1 MKMQAV
7 NTQDISKPI
16 RDIAYETLKQA
27 IITGELPAG
36 HRIVETV
43 YANKLHIS
51 RTPLREAFRKLELD
65 GLVSCEVRRGVIV
78 RAFTIDDIE
87 EIYGIRNALMTLII
101 PSIIENITGEDI
113 RELEDVLAEMDISE
127 READCSALA
136 VQNRKFHRKIE
147 QISNKKRIL
156 RVIDSQEEY
165 IIRFSAMA
173 IASIARR
180 ASAHQEHRLM
190 LIYLRER
197 NENKFADLMRRHME
211 ESKSVCLKAV
221 EGHVGNVQRKRA

>member
-1 MKMQAV
+1 MKMRAV

-36 HRIVETV
+36 YRIVETV

-78 RAFTIDDIE
+78 RAFTIEDIE
-87 EIYGIRNALMTLII
+87 EIYGIRNALMLLIT

-113 RELEDVLAEMDISE
+113 KELEDILAVMDISE
-127 READCSALA
+127 REGDCGALA
-136 VQNRKFHRKIE
+136 TQNRQFHRKIE
-147 QISNKKRIL
+147 HISNKKRIL

-173 IASIARR
+173 IASIVRR
-180 ASAHQEHRLM
+180 TSAHQEHRLM
-190 LIYLRER
+190 LTYLRER
-197 NENKFADLMRRHME
+197 REDKFTELMQRHLE

-221 EGHVGNVQRKRA
+221 EGHVGNTQRKRA